1 MSATINDTHDTD
13 HVIEWDMPEVPYS
26 TIPCIER
33 LLEYFDA
40 LEAVAAGEIDGMP
53 EDARQSIATLLSEL
67 RGYIEE
73 VVVAEIDELCDGGQW
88 PNC

>member
-1 MSATINDTHDTD
+1 MSATD

-33 LLEYFDA
+33 MLEYCDA
-40 LEAVAAGEIDGMP
+40 LDAVVSREFDTMP
-53 EDARQSIATLLSEL
+53 PRARQDLVDQLSEL
-67 RGYIEE
+67 RGYIVE
-73 VVVAEIDELCDGGQW
+73 VVTAEIDELCDGGQW